1 MMKIMILASKI
12 IASINGTIATI
23 LWDNNLV
30 LKWINY
36 EVEDGVLYINEGAGL
51 LSTKRERTV
60 ALPAE
65 CDK

>member
-12 IASINGTIATI
+12 IASINCAIATI

-36 EVEDGVLYINEGAGL
+36 EAEDGVVYINEGAVL
-51 LSTKRERTV
+51 LPTKRERMGM
-60 ALPAE
+60 LPAE

>member
-12 IASINGTIATI
+12 IAGINCTIATI

-36 EVEDGVLYINEGAGL
+36 ESEDVVVYINEEAGL
-51 LSTKRERTV
+51 LPTKRERMV
-60 ALPAE
+60 ALSAE
-65 CDK
+65 RDK

>member
-12 IASINGTIATI
+12 IASINCTIATI

-36 EVEDGVLYINEGAGL
+36 EAEDGIVYINEGVGL
-51 LSTKRERTV
+51 LSTKRERMV
-60 ALPAE
+60 ALSAE